1 MSMTGKALGGTGRF
15 LDDRLHGARGLRTF
29 LRKIFPD
36 HWSFLL
42 GEIAL
47 YSFIIL
53 LLTGT
58 FLTLF
63 FQPSMTDVVYHG
75 SYTPLDGVHMSE
87 AYAST
92 LNISFDVRGGLLM
105 RQIHHWAAILFVA
118 AIMCHMLRVFFTGA
132 FRKPRELNWLIGVVL
147 FTLAFTEGLFGY
159 SLPDD
164 LLSGTGLRIL
174 EGVLLSIP
182 IVGTY
187 LSFFLFGGQFP
198 GHVIIPR
205 LYIIHV
211 LLIPGLLLALITAH
225 LFLMFFQKHT
235 QMPGKGHTDKNVVGQ
250 PMYPYFM
257 AKTGAWFFFIFGVTA
272 ALSTFAQINPIWI
285 YGPYNPSGISAGS
298 QPDFYMGFLEGALR
312 MWPSWRWN
320 VLGHTFAFNVFLP
333 AFVPLGVLIT
343 GLALWPFIEQW
354 ITGDK
359 REHHV
364 NDRPRNAPTRTA
376 IGMAGVTFYGILW
389 LEGANDV
396 VASQLSISLYLTTE
410 IARYAIFIGPA
421 VAYFVT
427 KRICLGLQRK
437 DAHLLEHGVET
448 GIIRQLP
455 SGEYTELTRP
465 VSDDLRAKLEART
478 GLPEL
483 EPAVPDGDEVPAPAA
498 RSGMG
503 RLRLRLNRVLTES
516 IPLPTGNGHGDGHG
530 NGHGAEPAAVTAGE
544 PGQAPSDALEPGS
557 AEDGP
562 GAAD

>member
-1 MSMTGKALGGTGRF
+1 MSMTGKALGGTGKF
-15 LDDRLHGARGLRTF
+15 LDDRLHGARGLRVF

-225 LFLMFFQKHT
+225 LFLMFHQKHT

-320 VLGHTFAFNVFLP
+320 VDGHTFAFNVFVP
-333 AFVPLGVLIT
+333 ALVPLGVLIT
-343 GLALWPFIEQW
+343 GLAVWPFIEQW

-364 NDRPRNAPTRTA
+364 IERPRNAPTRTA

-396 VASQLSISLYLTTE
+396 VASQLNISLYLTTE
-410 IARYAIFIGPA
+410 IARYAIFIGPV
-421 VAYFVT
+421 VAYWVT

-437 DAHLLEHGVET
+437 DVHLLEHGIET
-448 GIIRQLP
+448 GIIRQGP

-465 VSDDLRAKLEART
+465 VSDDLRAKLETRT

-483 EPAVPDGDEVPAPAA
+483 EPAVTDGDEVPAPSA
-498 RSGMG
+498 RSGLG
-503 RLRLRLNRVLTES
+503 KLRLRLNRVLAES
-516 IPLPTGNGHGDGHG
+516 IPLPEGNGHGDG
-530 NGHGAEPAAVTAGE
+530 NGHGAEPAAVTAADSSQASSVA
-544 PGQAPSDALEPGS
+544 PGQEIT
-557 AEDGP
+557 EDGP
-562 GAAD
+562 DTAG

>member
-1 MSMTGKALGGTGRF
+1 MSTTEKLLEGTGRWF
-15 LDDRLHGARGLRTF
+15 DDRLRTARPVRTF

-63 FQPSMTDVVYHG
+63 FQPSMTDVIYHG

-87 AYAST
+87 AYKST
-92 LNISFDVRGGLLM
+92 LDISFDVRGGLLM

-118 AIMCHMLRVFFTGA
+118 AIVCHLLRIFFTGA
-132 FRKPRELNWLIGVVL
+132 FRKPRELNWIIGVVM

-174 EGVLLSIP
+174 EGVLLGIP

-187 LSFFLFGGQFP
+187 LTFFLFGGQFP
-198 GHVIIPR
+198 GHDIIPR

-211 LLIPGLLLALITAH
+211 LLIPAILLALIAAH
-225 LFLMFFQKHT
+225 LFLMFHQKHT
-235 QMPGKGHTDKNVVGQ
+235 QMPGKGHTNKNVVGQ

-272 ALSTFAQINPIWI
+272 LLSTFAQINPIWI

-298 QPDFYMGFLEGALR
+298 QPDWYMGFMEGALR
-312 MWPSWRWN
+312 MWPSWHWN
-320 VLGHTFAFNVFLP
+320 VGGYSFAFNVFLP
-333 AFVPLGVLIT
+333 AFLPLGVVIT
-343 GLALWPFIEQW
+343 GLAVWPFIEQW
-354 ITGDK
+354 ITGDR

-376 IGMAGVTFYGILW
+376 IGMAGVTFYGIMW
-389 LEGANDV
+389 LEGANDI
-396 VASQLSISLYLTTE
+396 VARFLNISLYLTTE
-410 IARYAIFIGPA
+410 IARYAIFIGPV
-421 VAYFVT
+421 VAYWVT
-427 KRICLGLQRK
+427 KRTCLGLQRK
-437 DAHLLEHGVET
+437 DVHLLEHGVET

-455 SGEYTELTRP
+455 DGEYIEVTKP
-465 VSDDLRAKLEART
+465 VPEEKLAVLEART
-478 GLPEL
+478 GLPQL
-483 EPAVPDGDEVPAPAA
+483 EAPVGDDVPARSA
-498 RSGMG
+498 RGSLGK
-503 RLRLRLNRVLTES
+503 LRVSLNRVLNES
-516 IPLPTGNGHGDGHG
+516 VPLPQGNGHGHGDGHG
-530 NGHGAEPAAVTAGE
+530 NGHAAEPAAVTQSGAGPE
-544 PGQAPSDALEPGS
+544 GQEQA
-557 AEDGP
+557 DGD
-562 GAAD
+562 GAGG